1 VSENFLLLI
10 VQLALFGLTTGGL
23 GLLCGRYLW
32 PRYVVEEVP
41 TPAGTSA
48 DDLEPALSDLEQ
60 RLRASESE
68 MLQVRKAVARASD
81 DKGDPRTGR

>member
-1 VSENFLLLI
+1 MGENFPLLI
-10 VQLALFGLTTGGL
+10 VQLTLFGLATGGL

-32 PRYVVEEVP
+32 PRSVVAEVP
-41 TPAGTSA
+41 TPAATSA

-68 MLQVRKAVARASD
+68 MLQVRRAVARASD
-81 DKGDPRTGR
+81 DKGEARSGS